1 MEQRRGL
8 GMVLR
13 SLVFG
18 LVFYGITL
26 VLSVLL
32 APSMLL
38 PRPMVGAVSRFW
50 VRICLWVV
58 NVTLGI
64 DVKVEG
70 RENMPDGPA
79 IYASKHQSAAE
90 TLAFCLIVPD
100 LAYILKRELFWVPI
114 WGWYVW
120 RVGMIGVNRSAGGV
134 ALKDMTQKAAKV
146 LDAGRSIVIFP
157 QGTRT
162 PPGTRRK
169 YLPGTAALYA
179 KAGVPVVPVALNSGL
194 FWPRRK
200 LAKYRGTITIQILEP
215 IPPGLDKRAFLR
227 RLEDT
232 IEPATRELENRAC
245 EEFGLRLPAPVAEKP
260 VDNSVGE
267 TR

>member
-1 MEQRRGL
+1 MI
-8 GMVLR
+8 VR

-18 LVFYGITL
+18 LAFYGSTL

-32 APSMLL
+32 SPSMLL

-50 VRICLWVV
+50 IRICLWIVKA
-58 NVTLGI
+58 TLGI
-64 DVKVEG
+64 DFKVEG
-70 RENMPDGPA
+70 RENLPDGPA
-79 IYASKHQSAAE
+79 IFASKHQSAWD
-90 TLAFCLIVPD
+90 TLAFNVIVPD
-100 LAYILKRELFWVPI
+100 CAYILKRELFWIPI

-120 RVGMIGVNRSAGGV
+120 RVGMIGVNRSAGGI
-134 ALKDMTQKAAKV
+134 ALKDMARKAAKV
-146 LDAGRSIVIFP
+146 LGAGRSIVVFP

-200 LAKYRGTITIQILEP
+200 LAKYRGTITIQLLPP
-215 IPPGLDKRAFLR
+215 IPPGLEKRDFLQ
-227 RLEDT
+227 RLEQA
-232 IEPATRELENRAC
+232 IEPATTALESDAC
-245 EEFGLRLPAPVAEKP
+245 GRYGLPQPEPALA
-260 VDNSVGE
+260 
-267 TR
+267 

>member
-1 MEQRRGL
+1 MEQGRGL
-8 GMVLR
+8 GMVVR

-18 LVFYGITL
+18 LAFYGTTL
-26 VLSVLL
+26 ILSVLL

-38 PRPMVGAVSRFW
+38 PRPMVSAVSRFW
-50 VRICLWVV
+50 VRVCLWVV
-58 NVTLGI
+58 KATLGI
-64 DVKVEG
+64 DFKVEG

-90 TLAFCLIVPD
+90 TLAFCLVVPD

-120 RVGMIGVNRSAGGV
+120 CVGMIGVNRAAGAA
-134 ALKDMTQKAAKV
+134 ALKDMTRKATQV
-146 LDAGRSIVIFP
+146 LSAGRSIVIFP

-162 PPGTRRK
+162 APGTHRK
-169 YLPGTAALYA
+169 YLPGAAALYA

-200 LAKYRGTITIQILEP
+200 LAKYRGTFTIRIMEP
-215 IPPGLDKRAFLR
+215 IPPGLDKRAFLQ
-227 RLEDT
+227 RLEQT
-232 IEPATRELENRAC
+232 IEPATTELEHRAC
-245 EEFGLRLPAPVAEKP
+245 EEFGLHLPAPAAE
-260 VDNSVGE
+260 
-267 TR
+267 

>member
-1 MEQRRGL
+1 MEQRPGL
-8 GMVLR
+8 AMVVR

-18 LVFYGITL
+18 LAFYGSTL

-38 PRPMVGAVSRFW
+38 PRPMVSAVSRFW
-50 VRICLWVV
+50 VRICLWIVKA
-58 NVTLGI
+58 TLGI
-64 DVKVEG
+64 DFKVEG
-70 RENMPDGPA
+70 RENIPDEPA
-79 IYASKHQSAAE
+79 IYASKHQSAVE

-120 RVGMIGVNRSAGGV
+120 RVGMIGVNRSAGGI
-134 ALKDMTQKAAKV
+134 ALKDMTRQAAEV
-146 LDAGRSIVIFP
+146 LHAGRSIVIFP

-162 PPGTRRK
+162 PPGARRK

-200 LAKYRGTITIQILEP
+200 LDKYRGTITIRIMEP
-215 IPPGLDKRAFLR
+215 IPPGLDKRAFLQ
-227 RLEDT
+227 RLEQT
-232 IEPATRELENRAC
+232 IEPATSELERRAC
-245 EEFGLRLPAPVAEKP
+245 EEFGLHLPAPAAE
-260 VDNSVGE
+260 
-267 TR
+267 